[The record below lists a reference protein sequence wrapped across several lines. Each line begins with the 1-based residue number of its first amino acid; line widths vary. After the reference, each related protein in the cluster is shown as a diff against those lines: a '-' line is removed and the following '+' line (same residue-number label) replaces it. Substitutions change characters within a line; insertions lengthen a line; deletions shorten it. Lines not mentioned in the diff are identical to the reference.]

1 MASGAKYRATLD
13 DRGTGGAYALLGTT
27 RPRAAGVRLT
37 STAFCDLEVVE
48 TYTVDT
54 RVVVRTSAVRNR

>member
-13 DRGTGGAYALLGTT
+13 NRGTDGAYTLPGTT

-37 STAFCDLEVVE
+37 CAASYDPEVAE
-48 TYTVDT
+48 TRTVDT
-54 RVVVRTSAVRNR
+54 